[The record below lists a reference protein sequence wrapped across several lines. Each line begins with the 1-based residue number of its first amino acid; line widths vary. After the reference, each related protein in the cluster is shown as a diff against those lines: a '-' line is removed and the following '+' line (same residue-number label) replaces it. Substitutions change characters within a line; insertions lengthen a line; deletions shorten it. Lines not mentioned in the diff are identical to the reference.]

1 MNASTI
7 GDLNIVFGW
16 LWMNMGFITG
26 LLMGLKAEQFGLNTL
41 KEGPTWL
48 DGYGSIPRR
57 LIRLGHVAFI
67 MLPVLNILYGQFIDG
82 AALSHAWKLTGS
94 YAMIAGAV
102 GIPLLCFGAAFYRP
116 LKILLGL
123 PASAILLG
131 NLIIAT
137 GYALKGV

>member
-1 MNASTI
+1 MDPGNL
-7 GDLNIVFGW
+7 GDLNITFGW

-48 DGYGSIPRR
+48 DGYSSIPRR

-67 MLPVLNILYGQFIDG
+67 MLPVLNLPYGLFIDG
-82 AALSHAWKLTGS
+82 AALPHVWKLIGS
-94 YAMIAGAV
+94 YSMIAGAV
-102 GIPLLCFGAAFYRP
+102 GVPLLCFGAAFHRP
-116 LKILLGL
+116 LKIFLGL
-123 PASAILLG
+123 PASAILVG

-137 GYALKGV
+137 GYALR